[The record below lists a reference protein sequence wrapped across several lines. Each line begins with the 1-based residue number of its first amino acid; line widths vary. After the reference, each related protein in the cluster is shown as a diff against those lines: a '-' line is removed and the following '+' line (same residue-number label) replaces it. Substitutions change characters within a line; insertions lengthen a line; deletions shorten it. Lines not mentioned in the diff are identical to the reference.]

1 MKDDILKK
9 IGKRMRYVRGI
20 LDMTQAEVAANTG
33 LTKACVSRMELGQG
47 ISATALVTV
56 LSFYSGYVRTDMM
69 LSDRLWEAAVMEGD
83 LMIKDKALSSAMEA
97 KLSATEK
104 MMLDAV
110 QKARNDMARSLNN
123 LQNKMKRS
131 MISAK
136 SLLD

>member
-20 LDMTQAEVAANTG
+20 LDMTQAEVANTG
-33 LTKACVSRMELGQG
+33 LTKSCVSRMELGQG
-47 ISATALVTV
+47 TSATALVTV
-56 LSFYSGYVRTDMM
+56 LSFYSGYIRTDMM

-104 MMLDAV
+104 MMLGAV

-123 LQNKMKRS
+123 LQNKIKRS